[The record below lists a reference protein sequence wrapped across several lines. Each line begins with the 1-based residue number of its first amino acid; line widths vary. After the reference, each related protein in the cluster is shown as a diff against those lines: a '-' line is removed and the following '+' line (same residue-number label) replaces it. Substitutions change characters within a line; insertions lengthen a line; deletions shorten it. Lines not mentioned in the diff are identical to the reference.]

1 VEPEVEVRSHF
12 CFLEESDELN
22 IFGFWF
28 WICNDLDLVIWLCGY
43 LFVFCI
49 CVFFN
54 KYFGLV
60 FFLINILDFYLGL
73 LILYPKEKAKGS
85 KSIKFFFEK

>member
-1 VEPEVEVRSHF
+1 VEPEIEVRSHF
-12 CFLEESDELN
+12 GFLEESDELN

-28 WICNDLDLVIWLCGY
+28 WIWSFGCVAICLC
-43 LFVFCI
+43 FVF
-49 CVFFN
+49 
-54 KYFGLV
+54 V

-73 LILYPKEKAKGS
+73 LILYQKAKGP